1 VKVLIAKRGGYCYG
15 VKRALDIANAA
26 AGQAEGPIYTLG
38 PIIHNPGVVHKL
50 SQAGVS
56 SVERVEDVLSGTVI
70 LRSHGVSPEVVAEA
84 EARGLAI
91 VDATCPYV
99 KVAQENAAALRE
111 EGYIPI
117 IVGEHEHP
125 EVVAL
130 LAHAGKKALVVES
143 AEELDL
149 DFLRGKSVGVVVQT
163 TQASDNLA
171 AVVAKLAP
179 VCRHLLIHNTM
190 CKATQK
196 TQQEA
201 LDLASQAGAV
211 VVIGGRNSA
220 NTTRLAQLCSQLQSR
235 TYHIED
241 VNELRQEWFA
251 GVESVAITAGASTP
265 PEQIEA
271 AARWLVDNCP

>member
-1 VKVLIAKRGGYCYG
+1 MKVLIAKRGGYCYG

-56 SVERVEDVLSGTVI
+56 SVDRVEDVLSGTVI
-70 LRSHGVSPEVVAEA
+70 LRSHGVSPRIVAEA
-84 EARGLAI
+84 EARGLSI

-130 LAHAGKKALVVES
+130 LAHAGKKALRRRERRRAGS
-143 AEELDL
+143 GFPQGQERR
-149 DFLRGKSVGVVVQT
+149 RGGADDPGQRQSGGGGG
-163 TQASDNLA
+163 
-171 AVVAKLAP
+171 
-179 VCRHLLIHNTM
+179 
-190 CKATQK
+190 
-196 TQQEA
+196 E
-201 LDLASQAGAV
+201 AGA
-211 VVIGGRNSA
+211 G
-220 NTTRLAQLCSQLQSR
+220 LP
-235 TYHIED
+235 
-241 VNELRQEWFA
+241 
-251 GVESVAITAGASTP
+251 ASLDP
-265 PEQIEA
+265 
-271 AARWLVDNCP
+271 